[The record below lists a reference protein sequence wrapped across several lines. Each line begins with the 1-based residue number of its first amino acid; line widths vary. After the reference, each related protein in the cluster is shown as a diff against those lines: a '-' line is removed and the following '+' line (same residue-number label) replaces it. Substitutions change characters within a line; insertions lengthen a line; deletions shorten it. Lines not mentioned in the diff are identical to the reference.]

1 MQRRKCTIFVRDDQE
16 AEMLRSDLAAAP
28 DGISVRQI
36 HGLNLVS
43 HSGTLDLEFSFHRVG
58 AVALRWFWR
67 VLSRAGDRLLLA
79 DSRLDSEA
87 KLATW
92 LGFNPST
99 AGFSLLLLYIPNFR
113 NLRDC
118 ELRFAPA
125 GSFRSHALIG
135 QNGTGKSN
143 LIEALITIFRDVDLN
158 RDATLDYTLEYEIRG
173 RVVRLQA
180 EATKQRRPFV
190 WVDGESESQGYLLK
204 NRELLPSHVFA
215 YYSGRNERIEAL
227 FQEHQRRFNQRQEI
241 TTDEVLPEQLL
252 NQFAATDA
260 DIRAIEEVRLRREA
274 RLKQAGDDRLRRLF
288 YCRGG
293 HSQLV
298 LLACLLSDDPV
309 FQKVLKN
316 LHIEA
321 LESAL
326 FVLKEPHRLR
336 EKRRSGRFD
345 ESELNEGDPRFWYAR
360 GNVVS
365 EFLDKL
371 WQVAWAPI
379 EQEATRQIDFRGR
392 TEKQR
397 QLYLYVPSQVKLRQ
411 LGELVGGTDSFFR
424 YAEGAYIGD
433 LIEEV
438 RITVKKR
445 DEHGGAMSFTQLSE
459 GELQML
465 TVLGLMRITRADHC
479 LFLLDEPD
487 THLNP
492 IWKLRYFDDIE
503 GALNSELGQVAQ
515 NQSQIVITTHDP
527 MMIGSLKREQVHI
540 LRRKGQKSV
549 IQSPDQHPQGL
560 GVTGLLKSELFGL
573 SSTLDVETERRL
585 FRRNELLVQQPRTAE
600 EDAELTRLSSEL
612 ADLGF
617 STADFRDPDY
627 ALFVRKMAQHRK
639 FRKPT
644 LSPEEQAEQDRIA
657 DEIIEEILRGD
668 DEDTLRENFMECLS
682 IDWRTASIL
691 VREGFSTIEEI
702 AYPPSSRRLA
712 LIPEFDIRIILKLRF
727 RAHDAL
733 TQAPSTES
741 DRYAIKREL
750 ERSSREDDESSGLAS
765 T

>member
-1 MQRRKCTIFVRDDQE
+1 MQ
-16 AEMLRSDLAAAP
+16 LR
-28 DGISVRQI
+28 
-36 HGLNLVS
+36 H
-43 HSGTLDLEFSFHRVG
+43 LD
-58 AVALRWFWR
+58 
-67 VLSRAGDRLLLA
+67 
-79 DSRLDSEA
+79 
-87 KLATW
+87 
-92 LGFNPST
+92 
-99 AGFSLLLLYIPNFR
+99 IPHFR
-113 NLRDC
+113 NLRDVAID
-118 ELRFAPA
+118 FAMQLWPMPGTA
-125 GSFRSHALIG
+125 AEATPKAIRSHALIG
-135 QNGTGKSN
+135 QNGIGKSN
-143 LIEALITIFRDVDLN
+143 LIEALITIFRDVDLD
-158 RDATLDYTLEYEIRG
+158 RDAALDYTLEYEIRG
-173 RVVRLQA
+173 HVVRLHA
-180 EATKQRRPFV
+180 ESAIQKRPFV
-190 WVDGESESQGYLLK
+190 WVDGKPESQAHLLK
-204 NRELLPSHVFA
+204 NRELLPSHIFA

-252 NQFAATDA
+252 ENFTASEA
-260 DIRAIEEVRLRREA
+260 DIRALEEVKRRREA

-336 EKRRSGRFD
+336 TKRREGKFD
-345 ESELNEGDPRFWYAR
+345 ENELNEGDPRFWYAR

-379 EQEATRQIDFRGR
+379 QQEATRQIDFRGR
-392 TEKQR
+392 TEKQK
-397 QLYLYVPSQVKLRQ
+397 QLYLYVPSHAKLKR

-433 LIEEV
+433 LIDEV

-445 DEHGGAMSFTQLSE
+445 DDHGGKVSFTQLSE

-465 TVLGLMRITRADHC
+465 TVLGLMRITREDHC

-503 GALNSELGQVAQ
+503 SVLSTDADQLAQ
-515 NQSQIVITTHDP
+515 GESQILITTHDP
-527 MMIGSLKREQVHI
+527 MMVGSLKRDQVHI
-540 LRRKGQKSV
+540 LRRDGQRTV
-549 IQSPDQHPQGL
+549 VETPDEHPQGM

-573 SSTLDVETERRL
+573 SSTLDIETERRL
-585 FRRNELLVQQPRTAE
+585 FRRNELFVKSRRTPE
-600 EDAELTRLSSEL
+600 ENAELSRLSNEL

-627 ALFVRKMAQHRK
+627 ALFVRKMAQHRR

-644 LSPEEQAEQDRIA
+644 LTPEEQAEQDRIA
-657 DEIIEEILRGD
+657 DDIIDEILRE
-668 DEDTLRENFMECLS
+668 EDGE
-682 IDWRTASIL
+682 
-691 VREGFSTIEEI
+691 
-702 AYPPSSRRLA
+702 
-712 LIPEFDIRIILKLRF
+712 
-727 RAHDAL
+727 
-733 TQAPSTES
+733 
-741 DRYAIKREL
+741 
-750 ERSSREDDESSGLAS
+750 
-765 T
+765 